1 VLDGVDLRLMPGEA
15 VAVIGPSG
23 AGKTSLI
30 RVALGA
36 LELAEGTLRR
46 RGRAWGELG
55 EGERRE
61 LRTSTGC
68 VHQDL
73 ALVEPLRAST
83 NVLQGG
89 LGRRGTLA
97 GLWSLL
103 RPAREDL
110 LEAHRL
116 LEAVGLEQH
125 LFTRVDRLSGGER
138 QRVALARAL
147 FQRPSLLLADEP
159 VASVDPARSRALVE
173 LLQATAR
180 DAGAALLVSL
190 HDVELARACFDRWI
204 GLRDGRVVFDGRPGD
219 EPAGSLEELYR
230 LEDVGA

>member
-1 VLDGVDLRLMPGEA
+1 MPGEA

-30 RVALGA
+30 RAALGA
-36 LELAEGTLRR
+36 LELSEGTLLR
-46 RGRAWGELG
+46 RGLDWSELG
-55 EGERRE
+55 ESERRR
-61 LRTSTGC
+61 LRASTGC
-68 VHQDL
+68 VHQDF

-103 RPAREDL
+103 RPSKEAL

-147 FQRPSLLLADEP
+147 YQRPGLLLADEP
-159 VASVDPARSRALVE
+159 VASVDPARSRALIE
-173 LLQATAR
+173 LLRESAGQ
-180 DAGAALLVSL
+180 AGAALLVSL
-190 HDVELARACFDRWI
+190 HDVDLARAYFDRWI
-204 GLRDGRVVFDGRPGD
+204 GLRAGRVVFDGRPGA
-219 EPAGSLEELYR
+219 EPAGTLEELYR
-230 LEDVGA
+230 LGSASE